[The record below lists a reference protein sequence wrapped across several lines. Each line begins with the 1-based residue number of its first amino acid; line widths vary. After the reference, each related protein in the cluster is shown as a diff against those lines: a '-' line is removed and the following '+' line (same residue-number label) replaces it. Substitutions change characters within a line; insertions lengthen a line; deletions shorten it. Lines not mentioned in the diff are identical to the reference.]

1 MAKSPKPKSLKAT
14 VTHLE
19 IKRFPHTLKPLPVNL
34 HASMIK
40 ATNIPLHCLPLP
52 AMAGGPRMALGQSP
66 AHER

>member
-19 IKRFPHTLKPLPVNL
+19 IKRFPHTFEAAAGQSPREPDQG
-34 HASMIK
+34 HQYPA
-40 ATNIPLHCLPLP
+40 AFLPLP